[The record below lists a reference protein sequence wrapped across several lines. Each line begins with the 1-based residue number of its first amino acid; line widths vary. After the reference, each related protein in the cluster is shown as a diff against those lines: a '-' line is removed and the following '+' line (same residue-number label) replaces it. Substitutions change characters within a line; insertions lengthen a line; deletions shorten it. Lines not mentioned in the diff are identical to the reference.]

1 MARFAFSQRPPIV
14 ASASLFALVV
24 MLGPRPV
31 AVPLEPE
38 PMGPTPKCVVQ
49 GERHGELYLP
59 DPSWGLSQMPTLVPL
74 GHWNT
79 PVLPPHADDAMP
91 TFDVDTLVSGLKRLL
106 ATPHT

>member
-1 MARFAFSQRPPIV
+1 MARFALGQRPPII
-14 ASASLFALVV
+14 ASMSLFALVV

-59 DPSWGLSQMPTLVPL
+59 DPTTSASQMPTLLPL
-74 GHWNT
+74 GHWNM
-79 PVLPPHADDAMP
+79 PILPPSDVVL
-91 TFDVDTLVSGLKRLL
+91 DVDTVVSGLKRLL
-106 ATPHT
+106 ATPRT